1 MKMSVYVYI
10 HMHIKKRNIQFNAIL
25 NYVFASIQLF
35 FFFINFTT
43 SIFYLLVEYEQNIH
57 FFQKFNNF
65 KFKLKE
71 IF

>member
-35 FFFINFTT
+35 FFSLILLLAYFIC
-43 SIFYLLVEYEQNIH
+43 
-57 FFQKFNNF
+57 
-65 KFKLKE
+65 
-71 IF
+71 